1 MGVGNMRVFIS
12 IGFWA
17 LSGGLIPIA
26 APAADPHQLLSEAE
40 RLFWLDNWPKA
51 RPLYDEAER
60 LFTHAGD
67 HRNALFAK
75 VSKLRADADQTSYPG
90 ISQYLA
96 QELDDPLV
104 QGDPRL
110 RLRCLIIK
118 ATIDLSID
126 PSLSAQVWREA
137 QALAEQL
144 GEKGWANRAA
154 GELGIV
160 AFLEGNTAQAQAM
173 VGKAL
178 VSAMAMGDL
187 AGQIRQLSLIGVGLS
202 EIGLPER
209 ALPYLDQALKLASKD
224 KDVRFPLMAYMGKA
238 RALDALGRFAESDA
252 AFEKALQYVNEAEM
266 AVYRAD
272 VLLAMGD
279 RAVRAKDR
287 SRAIKY
293 LEEALAAASKAQM
306 PRPRAAALLELSR
319 LYEESGDLNTA
330 EARVT
335 EGLEA
340 SRKLVDMY
348 VLPRHIATAA
358 RIKTKLGKV
367 AEADTLY
374 EEAADLVEGMLVNVP
389 SLGLRSTLIGEMSEV
404 YVGHFRL
411 TVQQLK
417 DIPKAFR
424 IVERARGRVAAD
436 MLRTRPTDLGSAP
449 TGPRP
454 EQRRI
459 VDIQIRLQQAGSAR
473 ERRLLL
479 QQLVEAEER
488 LAPIFLER
496 DRLRKFVRSDPVDL
510 SVLRRQL
517 AKDEAII
524 EFVLSEPASF
534 ALAVTKEGARA
545 HVLRGAKAINDLAT
559 QFLEQIKAK
568 KEPDRG
574 LNDAL
579 YSMLVLPVPEIQGKA
594 RLVIVPDGNLH
605 VLPFDSLRDRQGRYL
620 GDRRIITHTPS
631 ATVLY
636 LLRTAAP
643 ERQATVAML
652 AVGGPGADEAGES
665 AARTRGG
672 QDLENSVTRGLFDL
686 SGASMK
692 RLPWV
697 ADEVRSVADIS
708 GLDSVVMIGED
719 ATEAAFK
726 AQPLERFRTLHLAL
740 HGIADTKFPD
750 RSALLLGKDPKAGED
765 GLLQT
770 REISRLRLNAELVTL
785 SACDTGVG
793 RLQGQEGMANLVR
806 GFLFA
811 GSRSVVT
818 ALWDVDDTFTAS
830 LMKRFYASLARGEDV
845 GRALQHAR
853 REVRER
859 FGGDAVPYY
868 WAPFTVVGDGSRRI
882 TLGAPSRKPNPQT
895 RRLSGT
901 PSNH

>member
-1 MGVGNMRVFIS
+1 MGVRNVRVLIS
-12 IGFWA
+12 VGFWA
-17 LSGGLIPIA
+17 ISGVLAPIA
-26 APAADPHQLLSEAE
+26 SPAADPQQLLSEAE

-60 LFTHAGD
+60 LFSQAGD
-67 HRNALFAK
+67 RRNALFAK

-96 QELDDPLV
+96 HELDNPLV
-104 QGDPRL
+104 QADPKL

-126 PSLSAQVWREA
+126 PTLSAQVWHEA
-137 QALAEQL
+137 QELAEQL

-178 VSAMAMGDL
+178 VTAMALGDL

-238 RALDALGRFAESDA
+238 GALDALGRFAESDA
-252 AFEKALQYVNEAEM
+252 AFEKALQYVDEAEM

-287 SRAIKY
+287 PKAIKY

-348 VLPRHIATAA
+348 VLPRHLATAA

-367 AEADTLY
+367 AEADSLY
-374 EEAADLVEGMLVNVP
+374 EEASDLIEGMLVNVP
-389 SLGLRSTLIGEMSEV
+389 SLGLRSTLIGEMSEI
-404 YVGHFRL
+404 YVGHFGL
-411 TVQQLK
+411 AVQQLK
-417 DIPKAFR
+417 DVPKAFR

-436 MLRTRPTDLGSAP
+436 MLRTRPAEFGSAP
-449 TGPRP
+449 TSPQP

-459 VDIQIRLQQAGSAR
+459 VDIQIRLQQASSAR

-479 QQLVEAEER
+479 QQLVEAEES

-496 DRLRKFVRSDPVDL
+496 DRLRKFVRSEPVDL
-510 SVLRRQL
+510 NLLRRQL
-517 AKDEAII
+517 ANDEAVI

-534 ALAVTKEGARA
+534 ALAVTKEGVRA
-545 HVLRGAKAINDLAT
+545 HALRGAKAINDLAT

-568 KEPDRG
+568 KDANQG

-579 YSMLVLPVPEIQGKA
+579 YSMLVLPVPEVRSKA

-605 VLPFDSLRDRQGRYL
+605 ALAFDSLRDSQSQYL
-620 GDRRIITHTPS
+620 GDRHILTYAPS
-631 ATVLY
+631 ATALY
-636 LLRTAAP
+636 LLRTIAP
-643 ERQATVAML
+643 ERRATLPLL
-652 AVGGPGADEAGES
+652 AVGGPGPDGADRIATETRR
-665 AARTRGG
+665 ARVS
-672 QDLENSVTRGLFDL
+672 DKPVTRGIFDL
-686 SGASMK
+686 SGADMK
-692 RLPWV
+692 PLPWV
-697 ADEVRSVADIS
+697 ADEVQSVAAI
-708 GLDSVVMIGED
+708 GGKGSVILLGVG

-726 AQPLERFRTLHLAL
+726 AQPLDRFRTLHLAL
-740 HGIADTKFPD
+740 HGIADTKLPD
-750 RSALLLGKDPKAGED
+750 RSALVLGSDSKAGED
-765 GLLQT
+765 GLLQA
-770 REISRLRLNAELVTL
+770 REISRLRLNADLVTL
-785 SACDTGVG
+785 SACDTGIG

-806 GFLFA
+806 AFLFA
-811 GSRSVVT
+811 GSRSVVA
-818 ALWDVDDTFTAS
+818 ALWEVDDTFTAS
-830 LMKRFYASLARGEDV
+830 LMKRFYANLALGEDV
-845 GRALQHAR
+845 GQALQHAR

-868 WAPFTVVGDGSRRI
+868 WAPFTVVGDGSRRV
-882 TLGAPSRKPNPQT
+882 TFGVPSRKPNPQI
-895 RRLSGT
+895 RRSSG
-901 PSNH
+901 SH